1 MKINSRNM
9 IILFFTLVV
18 VMMGF
23 GMVIPLLP
31 FYVESFGAG
40 GQAVG
45 FLMAI
50 YALMQFMMSP
60 IWGDLSDQYGRKPI
74 LLIGVLGN
82 AVAQLLFGLSTQLW
96 MLFAARALAGIL
108 SSATLP
114 TAMAFIGDSTEKED
128 RGGGMGALGAAMG
141 IGMVLGP
148 GVGGWLAEQYNLSLP
163 FFVASGLS
171 TLALI
176 LILLLLPES
185 LPAESRTKVE
195 KLQGPQLG
203 EMWKALFGPL
213 GILLLMAFVV
223 SFGVT
228 KFETVFSLFAKAR
241 FEYGPQRVSTI
252 LVFIGITS
260 AIIQGALTGVLTR
273 RLGEVFIIR
282 ASLLVSAIGFVAM
295 TQARNYPGVI
305 ATTLLFITGNAML
318 RPSVSALTSRR
329 ATAGQ
334 GIAMGLNNAFM
345 SLGRIAGPVLA
356 GFLFELDIN
365 LPYLA
370 GALIM
375 TLGLIISLIWL
386 QRKDTDSTAEPVMS
400 AQS

>member
-23 GMVIPLLP
+23 GMIIPLLP

-50 YALMQFMMSP
+50 YALMQFLMSP

-74 LLIGVLGN
+74 LLIGILGN
-82 AVAQLLFGLSTQLW
+82 AVAQLLFGLSNQLW

-128 RGGGMGALGAAMG
+128 RGGGMGTLGAAMG

-148 GVGGWLAEQYNLSLP
+148 GLGGWLAEAYNLSLP

-176 LILLLLPES
+176 LVLVLLPES
-185 LPAESRTKVE
+185 LPDESRTKMDR
-195 KLQGPQLG
+195 LHGPQLG

-228 KFETVFSLFAKAR
+228 KFETVFSLFAQNK
-241 FEYGPQRVSTI
+241 FDYGPKRVSTI

-273 RLGEVFIIR
+273 KLGEVFIIR

-295 TQARNYPGVI
+295 TQARTYPGVI

-329 ATAGQ
+329 ATTGQ
-334 GIAMGLNNAFM
+334 GVAMGLNNAFM

-356 GFLFELDIN
+356 GYLFDQGVN

-370 GALIM
+370 GAVIM
-375 TLGLIISLIWL
+375 ALGLVIGLIWL
-386 QRKDTDSTAEPVMS
+386 QKEIPDSTTEPVMS
-400 AQS
+400 TQS